1 MTNHVTPE
9 HCVAS
14 KKNNRRLVDIEPLAG
29 LDVAMTEFQTSVL
42 NPTGW
47 DVVISNLISQ
57 SQGYR
62 DRKKEVKGMR
72 DFVTENVNSYY
83 IILND
88 EKSLGKFQDY
98 NDMSVGMAM
107 LNAEKDVKMKETAAK
122 KVL

>member
-1 MTNHVTPE
+1 
-9 HCVAS
+9 
-14 KKNNRRLVDIEPLAG
+14 
-29 LDVAMTEFQTSVL
+29 
-42 NPTGW
+42 
-47 DVVISNLISQ
+47 
-57 SQGYR
+57 
-62 DRKKEVKGMR
+62 MR

-122 KVL
+122 KVLQAADKSTKKTQKYK